1 MSDEQDYKD
10 GVAAGMQR
18 ARVLLTEEERTQVD
32 ADSVADIVEVSSIL
46 MTVSKAGLVG
56 MLSSM
61 LLEGGLAAA
70 LAAAHKLVDF
80 ENRLA
85 ALGKPRVVPK

>member
-32 ADSVADIVEVSSIL
+32 AVSFADIVEVSSIL

-80 ENRLA
+80 ENRFA